1 MNIAPLSENTVKR
14 DPIEQFI
21 LWFNTAKDRKLPYNN
36 AMNLSTVAENGRP
49 SGRIVLLKDVDQ
61 EGFKF
66 FTNYNS
72 RKSKELDINPYAS
85 LTIFWLGLEKQ
96 VRVEGKVHRLSDELS
111 DTYFSL
117 RPRGSQI
124 GAWAS
129 NQSALLKDRNEL
141 DQRMEEFTNQFDGKD
156 VPRPPH
162 WGGYCLVPDKI
173 EFWDNVPNRLH
184 DRLVFSLINGDW
196 KMERLAP

>member
-85 LTIFWLGLEKQ
+85 LTIFWLGVEKQ

-129 NQSALLKDRNEL
+129 NQSALLKDRNEI

>member
-1 MNIAPLSENTVKR
+1 MNTTSLSENTVKR

-21 LWFNTAKDRKLPYNN
+21 LWFNMAKDIKLPYNN

-72 RKSKELDINPYAS
+72 RKSKELDSNPYAS

-96 VRVEGKVHRLSDELS
+96 VRVEGKVHRLSDEQS
-111 DTYFSL
+111 DKYFSM
-117 RPRGSQI
+117 RPRGSQV

-129 NQSALLKDRNEL
+129 NQSSVLKDRSEL
-141 DQRMEEFTNQFDGKD
+141 DQKMEEYTKQFDGKD
-156 VPRPPH
+156 VPRPLH

-184 DRLVFSLINGDW
+184 DRLVFSLVNGDW

>member
-21 LWFNTAKDRKLPYNN
+21 MWFNTAKDRKLPYNN

-96 VRVEGKVHRLSDELS
+96 VRVEGKVHRLSDEQS
-111 DTYFSL
+111 DKYFSM
-117 RPRGSQI
+117 RPRGSQV

-129 NQSALLKDRNEL
+129 NQSSVLKDRAEL
-141 DQRMEEFTNQFDGKD
+141 DQKMEEYTNQFDGKD
-156 VPRPPH
+156 VPRPLH

>member
-1 MNIAPLSENTVKR
+1 MNTAPLSENTVKR
-14 DPIEQFI
+14 DPVEQFI
-21 LWFNTAKDRKLPYNN
+21 LWFNTAKDKKLPYNN

-61 EGFKF
+61 KGFKF

-72 RKSKELDINPYAS
+72 RKSKELDSNPYAS

-96 VRVEGKVHRLSDELS
+96 VRVEGKVHRLSDEQS

-129 NQSALLKDRNEL
+129 NQSALLKNRNEL
-141 DQRMEEFTNQFDGKD
+141 DQRMEEFTKKFDGKD
-156 VPRPPH
+156 VPRPPY

-184 DRLVFSLINGDW
+184 DRLVFSMVNGDW

>member
-1 MNIAPLSENTVKR
+1 MNTTSLSENTVKR

-21 LWFNTAKDRKLPYNN
+21 LWFNMAKDIKLPYNN

-61 EGFKF
+61 KGFKF

-72 RKSKELDINPYAS
+72 RKSKELDNNPYAS
-85 LTIFWLGLEKQ
+85 ITIFWLGLEKQ
-96 VRVEGKVHRLSDELS
+96 VRVEGKVHRLSDEQS
-111 DTYFSL
+111 DKYFSM

-129 NQSALLKDRNEL
+129 NQSSVLKDRAEL
-141 DQRMEEFTNQFDGKD
+141 DQKMEEYTNQFDGKD
-156 VPRPPH
+156 VPRPLH

-184 DRLVFSLINGDW
+184 DRLVFSLVNGDW

>member
-1 MNIAPLSENTVKR
+1 MNTTSLSENTVKR

-21 LWFNTAKDRKLPYNN
+21 MWFNTAKDRKLPYNN

-96 VRVEGKVHRLSDELS
+96 VRVEGKVHRLNDELS